1 MTGNRDADSTR
12 PWWNPFAARTPSP
25 SSPEPGHSKGRR
37 GLVMV
42 IGGLKPR
49 PPRFCPLQF
58 CHAETGHD
66 AIRLIHADGIRP
78 RLEVI
83 VAEDGLFDMPGLNIL
98 RRLAGEAPRAAR
110 VLLLDEGYLTYLPE
124 ELAEL
129 GIDDTWIM
137 PRDGR
142 ALVNRVLARR
152 RSLARTHAVHQR
164 LEALTRDLEDLEQRH
179 FHVRM
184 ARDRLARNVEMALLG
199 DEVQRGRMLRW
210 WQAYRA
216 MVQFRIGLC
225 PIRSKR
231 MRIVD
236 FLAPVLAREE
246 LERWPFPARIPY
258 REHVWLDPVLVGRMG
273 RCLFRG
279 LLDAAEPFATVRWGR
294 MHASPETTT
303 IELKVE
309 PVLECIEDV
318 YELLEDPFAR
328 LPDGPLRELSID
340 LPFANEM
347 LQAQG
352 GSLKGT
358 LIEPELVVEWQMP
371 RRRPELPLPLA
382 HPPRPLGN
390 P

>member
-1 MTGNRDADSTR
+1 
-12 PWWNPFAARTPSP
+12 
-25 SSPEPGHSKGRR
+25 
-37 GLVMV
+37 MV
-42 IGGLKPR
+42 VGGLKPR
-49 PPRFCPLQF
+49 PPRACPIQF

-66 AIRLIHADGIRP
+66 AIRLIHADGIRQ
-78 RLEVI
+78 RLDVI

-129 GIDDTWIM
+129 GIDDSWIM
-137 PRDGR
+137 PQDGR
-142 ALVNRVLARR
+142 ALVKRVLARR

-164 LEALTRDLEDLEQRH
+164 LEALTRDLEDLEKRH

-184 ARDRLARNVEMALLG
+184 ARDRLARNVETALLV
-199 DEVQRGRMLRW
+199 DEFQRDRMLRW

-225 PIRSKR
+225 PIRPTR
-231 MRIVD
+231 MRIVE
-236 FLAPVLAREE
+236 FLAPILAREE
-246 LERWPFPARIPY
+246 LERWPFPGRLPD
-258 REHVWLDPVLVGRMG
+258 REHVWLDPVLVGQMG

-279 LLDAAEPFATVRWGR
+279 LLEAGEPFATVRWGR

-309 PVLECIEDV
+309 PIRECIEDV

-328 LPDGPLRELSID
+328 LPDGPLRDLSID

-352 GSLKGT
+352 GTLKGI
-358 LIEPELVVEWQMP
+358 LIEPQLVVEWHMP
-371 RRRPELPLPLA
+371 RRRPELPHPLA